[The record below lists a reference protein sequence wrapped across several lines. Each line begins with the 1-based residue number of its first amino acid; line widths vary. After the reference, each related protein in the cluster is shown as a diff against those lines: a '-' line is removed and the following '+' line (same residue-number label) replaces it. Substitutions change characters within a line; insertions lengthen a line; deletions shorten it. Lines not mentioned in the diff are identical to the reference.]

1 MIYYDI
7 NFLMLMSWRTAH
19 AFAGSAMQAP
29 FGLSAEEIA
38 AVRAADD
45 AEIQRW
51 SAIAT
56 PLVRP
61 RPGLLPALRA
71 NRRAAIMGI
80 IADTLGP
87 GDSRGIVALAEE
99 ANRLLLTRWCRA
111 VQSRQNTGPYD
122 LDEADVHALARR
134 SPELLQAWSALPLP
148 IAVPKHGLIGALQ
161 RRSDLHLLAFVSPW
175 EHALDQP
182 QILATPSAGR
192 GPQAPAFRAAPP
204 SIRQARSG
212 SINGGAT
219 VSAHPATARRAGRG
233 DL

>member
-51 SAIAT
+51 SALAT

-71 NRRAAIMGI
+71 NRQAAIMGI
-80 IADTLGP
+80 VAAARDAQDPRAIGP
-87 GDSRGIVALAEE
+87 LVQE

-111 VQSRQNTGPYD
+111 AHARENITRFE
-122 LDEADVHALARR
+122 LDEADVHALARP

-148 IAVPKHGLIGALQ
+148 IAVPKRGLIDALH
-161 RRSDLHLLAFVSPW
+161 RGSNLHLLAYVSPW
-175 EHALDQP
+175 GHADDQP
-182 QILATPSAGR
+182 QSLATPPAGR
-192 GPQAPAFRAAPP
+192 GPQGPARQAALPSTKRP
-204 SIRQARSG
+204 TGNSIRFTPSG
-212 SINGGAT
+212 P
-219 VSAHPATARRAGRG
+219 AHPTTAR
-233 DL
+233 

>member
-99 ANRLLLTRWCRA
+99 ANRLLLTRWRRA
-111 VQSRQNTGPYD
+111 AHARENITRFE
-122 LDEADVHALARR
+122 LDEADVHALAQR

-148 IAVPKHGLIGALQ
+148 IAVPKHGLIDALHH
-161 RRSDLHLLAFVSPW
+161 RSNLHLLAYVSPW
-175 EHALDQP
+175 EHADDQP
-182 QILATPSAGR
+182 QSLATPPAGR
-192 GPQAPAFRAAPP
+192 GPQGPARRAAPP
-204 SIRQARSG
+204 STKRPTGNSIRFTPSG
-212 SINGGAT
+212 SAI
-219 VSAHPATARRAGRG
+219 PAAAR
-233 DL
+233 